1 MKIILNKI
9 EIKNFKGVKNLSI
22 DFNPAITQIMGANH
36 TGKTTT
42 ADAIHWVLF
51 GKNSEGLTVFGI
63 DPKDEENNVIH
74 HLDNSVKLELTADGR
89 DIVLEKVRKETW
101 KKVKGHDEE
110 TLTGHTTDCF
120 IDGNK
125 YTAQDY
131 QAEISA
137 LISESLFKAI
147 TNPAYFPS
155 LKAEEQRTLLIKMVV
170 GKRSVEEVADGN
182 EEFMDVVRRLEG
194 TDLKEFRQHISY
206 KMKELKDAIRLIP
219 SRISEN
225 QDWVNGVQ
233 AQGFD
238 FEAIRKEIA
247 DIEKQIAEC
256 DRQLKD
262 RSAAVDVEFEKR
274 AEQRK
279 VINEMKSELQD
290 MVDKVEAI
298 NRKSRREW
306 LDERSRLDGE
316 IQNLRIKK
324 KLAEEEKKS
333 YSDRLITI
341 AERTHDFRLSWEAV
355 EAEAFKWDGTQEVC
369 PTCGQHL
376 PSEQVE
382 ELRSKAEDVFRQKHQ
397 HAQDQLDSQA
407 ESIKQDKAKTEA
419 LIETV
424 KNKIAELEKQINET
438 ETQLKEVQEAGYSQ
452 AASAE
457 STPEFIALKNRI
469 EDEEKKLEKM
479 TATGQSGDGGTGG
492 TEEVERNKAEL
503 AIRRDALRDKLV
515 IEAEIKSRTERIKEL
530 EKQQK
535 QLVQQLTELEKQDY
549 QAEAL
554 EHATIEDLQ
563 NRVNALFENV
573 RFEMFQTQLNGNVK
587 QACTLTVHGVPYN
600 DLSNSEKINAGIDI
614 INVMCRF
621 NDAYAPIVI
630 DNAESVND
638 ILPSTSQQ
646 ICLNVSRDP
655 QLTVIK

>member
-9 EIKNFKGVKNLSI
+9 EIKNFKGVKDLSI

-63 DPKDEENNVIH
+63 DPKDEKNNVIH

-120 IDGNK
+120 VDGNK

-155 LKAEEQRTLLIKMVV
+155 LKADEQRTLLIKMV
-170 GKRSVEEVADGN
+170 GERSVEEIADGN
-182 EEFMDVVRRLEG
+182 EEFLDVVRRLEG
-194 TDLKEFRQHISY
+194 TDLKEFRSHISY

-233 AQGFD
+233 TQGFD

-247 DIEKQIAEC
+247 DIEKQITEC

-262 RSAAVDVEFEKR
+262 RSAVVDAEFKRR

-279 VINEMKSELQD
+279 VINGMKAELQD
-290 MVDKVEAI
+290 MADKVEAI

-306 LDERSRLDGE
+306 LDEQSRLDGE

-333 YSDRLITI
+333 YSDRLVTI
-341 AERTHDFRLSWEAV
+341 AERTHEFRLSWETV
-355 EAEAFKWDGTQEVC
+355 EAETFKWDDTQEVC

-382 ELRSKAEDVFRQKHQ
+382 ELRSKAEESFYTKHQ
-397 HAQDQLDSQA
+397 HAQDQLDCQA
-407 ESIKQDKAKTEA
+407 ESIKRDKAKTEA
-419 LIETV
+419 LIETA
-424 KNKIAELEKQINET
+424 KTKIAEFEKQINET
-438 ETQLKEVQEAGYSQ
+438 EAQLKEVQETGCSQ

-479 TATGQSGDGGTGG
+479 TAEQSGGNETGTD
-492 TEEVERNKAEL
+492 EIERTKAEL
-503 AIRRDALRDKLV
+503 ATRRDALRDRLV
-515 IEAEIKSRTERIKEL
+515 IEAEIKSRTERIREL

-587 QACTLTVHGVPYN
+587 PTCTLTMHGVPYN

>member
-1 MKIILNKI
+1 MKITLTKI
-9 EIKNFKGVKNLSI
+9 EIKNFKGVKDLTI

-42 ADAIHWVLF
+42 ADAIHWALF

-63 DPKDEENNVIH
+63 DPKDEKNNVIH

-110 TLTGHTTDCF
+110 TLTGHTTECF

-155 LKAEEQRTLLIKMVV
+155 LKTEEQRTLLIKMV
-170 GKRSVEEVADGN
+170 GERSVEEVADGN

-238 FEAIRKEIA
+238 FEDIRKEIA

-256 DRQLKD
+256 DRHLKD
-262 RSAAVDVEFEKR
+262 RSAVVDTEFKR
-274 AEQRK
+274 RTEQRK
-279 VINEMKSELQD
+279 VINRMKSELQD

-298 NRKSRREW
+298 NRKFSREW
-306 LDERSRLDGE
+306 LDERSRIDGE

-333 YSDRLITI
+333 YSERLITI

-355 EAEAFKWDGTQEVC
+355 EAETFKWDDTQEVC

-382 ELRSKAEDVFRQKHQ
+382 ELRSKAEESFNTKHQ

-419 LIETV
+419 LIETA
-424 KNKIAELEKQINET
+424 KKKIAELERQINET
-438 ETQLKEVQEAGYSQ
+438 EAQLKEVQETGYSQ
-452 AASAE
+452 VASAE

-479 TATGQSGDGGTGG
+479 TAEQSGGNEAGTN
-492 TEEVERNKAEL
+492 EIERTKAEL
-503 AIRRDALRDKLV
+503 TARRDALRDRLV
-515 IEAEIKSRTERIKEL
+515 IEAEIKSRTERIREL

-563 NRVNALFENV
+563 NRVNALFENI

-587 QACTLTVHGVPYN
+587 PTCTLTMHGVPYN

-638 ILPSTSQQ
+638 ILPSASQQ

>member
-9 EIKNFKGVKNLSI
+9 EIKNFKGVKDLAI
-22 DFNPAITQIMGANH
+22 DFNPTITQIMGANH

-63 DPKDEENNVIH
+63 DPKDEENNIIH
-74 HLDNSVKLELTADGR
+74 HLGNSVKLELTADGR

-101 KKVKGHDEE
+101 TKVKGHDEE
-110 TLTGHTTDCF
+110 HLTGHTTDCF

-147 TNPAYFPS
+147 TNPAYFPN
-155 LKAEEQRTLLIKMVV
+155 LKADEQRTLLVKMV
-170 GKRSVEEVADGN
+170 GERSVEEVADGN
-182 EEFMDVVRRLEG
+182 EEFLDVVRRLEG
-194 TDLKEFRQHISY
+194 KNIKELRSHISY

-355 EAEAFKWDGTQEVC
+355 EAETFKWDDTQEVC

-382 ELRSKAEDVFRQKHQ
+382 ELRSKAEDVFSQKHQ

-457 STPEFIALKNRI
+457 RTPEFIALKNRI

-587 QACTLTVHGVPYN
+587 PTCTLTMHGVPYN

>member
-9 EIKNFKGVKNLSI
+9 EIKNFKGVKDLSI

-63 DPKDEENNVIH
+63 DPKDEKNNIIH
-74 HLDNSVKLELTADGR
+74 HLDNIVKLELTADGR

-155 LKAEEQRTLLIKMVV
+155 LKADEQRTLLIKMV
-170 GKRSVEEVADGN
+170 GERSVEEIAGGN
-182 EEFMDVVRRLEG
+182 EEFLDVVRRLEG
-194 TDLKEFRQHISY
+194 KDIKELRSHISY
-206 KMKELKDAIRLIP
+206 KMKELKDAIQLIP

-225 QDWVNGVQ
+225 QDWINGVQ

-238 FEAIRKEIA
+238 FETIRKEIA

-262 RSAAVDVEFEKR
+262 RSAVVDAEFERR

-279 VINEMKSELQD
+279 VINRIKAELQD

-324 KLAEEEKKS
+324 KLAEEEKKA
-333 YSDRLITI
+333 YSDRLVTI

-355 EAEAFKWDGTQEVC
+355 EAETFKWDDTQEVC

-382 ELRSKAEDVFRQKHQ
+382 ELRSKAEDVFNQKHQ
-397 HAQDQLDSQA
+397 HAQDQLDKQA
-407 ESIKQDKAKTEA
+407 ESIKQDKAKAEA
-419 LIETV
+419 LIETT
-424 KNKIAELEKQINET
+424 KTKITELEKQINET
-438 ETQLKEVQEAGYSQ
+438 ETQLKEVQETGYSQ
-452 AASAE
+452 VVSAE
-457 STPEFIALKNRI
+457 STPEFIALKNKI
-469 EDEEKKLEKM
+469 EDEENKLEKM
-479 TATGQSGDGGTGG
+479 TAEQSGDKEAG
-492 TEEVERNKAEL
+492 TEEIERNKAEL
-503 AIRRDALRDKLV
+503 TTRRDALRDKLV
-515 IEAEIKSRTERIKEL
+515 IESEIKSRTERIKEL

-587 QACTLTVHGVPYN
+587 PTCTLTMHGVPYN

>member
-9 EIKNFKGVKNLSI
+9 EIKNFKGVKDLTI

-63 DPKDEENNVIH
+63 DPKDEKNNIIH

-110 TLTGHTTDCF
+110 TLTGHTTNCF
-120 IDGNK
+120 VDGNK

-147 TNPAYFPS
+147 TNPAYFPG
-155 LKAEEQRTLLIKMVV
+155 LKADEQRTLLIKMV
-170 GKRSVEEVADGN
+170 GERCVEEIADGN
-182 EEFMDVVRRLEG
+182 EEFLDVVSQLEG
-194 TDLKEFRQHISY
+194 KDFKDLRSHIIY

-225 QDWVNGVQ
+225 QDWINGVQ

-262 RSAAVDVEFEKR
+262 RSAVVDAEFKRR

-279 VINEMKSELQD
+279 VINRMKAELQD

-324 KLAEEEKKS
+324 KLAEEEKKT

-341 AERTHDFRLSWEAV
+341 AERTHDFRLAWKAV
-355 EAEAFKWDGTQEVC
+355 EAESFKWDGTQEVC

-382 ELRSKAEDVFRQKHQ
+382 ELRSKAEDVFNQKHQ

-407 ESIKQDKAKTEA
+407 ESIKQDKAKAEA
-419 LIETV
+419 LIETT
-424 KNKIAELEKQINET
+424 KTKITELEKQINET
-438 ETQLKEVQEAGYSQ
+438 EAQLKEMQETGYSQ

-457 STPEFIALKNRI
+457 RTPEFIALKNRI
-469 EDEEKKLEKM
+469 EDEENKLEKT
-479 TATGQSGDGGTGG
+479 TAEQSGDKEAGTD
-492 TEEVERNKAEL
+492 EIERIKAEL
-503 AIRRDALRDKLV
+503 TTRRDALRDKLV
-515 IEAEIKSRTERIKEL
+515 IESEIKSRTERIKEL

-587 QACTLTVHGVPYN
+587 PTCTLTMHGVPYN